1 MDQEN
6 FKEFKQP
13 MHPFQKEFGLY
24 KTVNESQIN
33 IHFKQMIKRKKQVLK
48 GKNFVHVKITD
59 YRSQSPTVCDTP
71 NDTNS
76 IIKAQFLQHDHVPKK
91 VVLLIEVCSKQELG
105 T

>member
-1 MDQEN
+1 
-6 FKEFKQP
+6 

-24 KTVNESQIN
+24 KTVNESQMN
-33 IHFKQMIKRKKQVLK
+33 IHFKEMIKRKKQVLK
-48 GKNFVHVKITD
+48 GKKNCTRKKITD